1 MTAILA
7 QKGTMTQLYDE
18 KGNVVSVTALEAGDC
33 FVVLRRTRDQDGYEA
48 VQLGQGKPS
57 KRRLT
62 KAVAGHFKKSG
73 ATATR
78 FLREVR
84 VADAAAFKPGQRL
97 SVEAFKPG
105 DKVDVT
111 GWTKGRGFASGMKRW
126 GWHGGPATHGSM
138 SHRRIGSVGSGTSP
152 GRVWPGRT
160 LPGHY
165 GVERVTVRNLRV
177 VKVEP
182 ERSVL
187 YVSGAVPG
195 GRGGELI
202 VVKRS

>member
-18 KGNVVSVTALEAGDC
+18 KGNVVPVTVLEADNC
-33 FVVLRRTRDQDGYEA
+33 FVVLRRTKAKDGYDA
-48 VQLGQGKPS
+48 LQIGQGKPS

-62 KAVAGHFKKSG
+62 RAVAGHFRKSG
-73 ATATR
+73 ATPTR

-84 VADAAAFKPGQRL
+84 VADVESFQPGQKL
-97 SVEAFKPG
+97 TVAAFKPG

-111 GWTKGRGFASGMKRW
+111 GWTKGRGFASGVKRW
-126 GWHGGPATHGSM
+126 GWRGGPATHGSM

-182 ERSVL
+182 ERSRL
-187 YVSGAVPG
+187 YVEGAVPG

-202 VVKRS
+202 VVKSK